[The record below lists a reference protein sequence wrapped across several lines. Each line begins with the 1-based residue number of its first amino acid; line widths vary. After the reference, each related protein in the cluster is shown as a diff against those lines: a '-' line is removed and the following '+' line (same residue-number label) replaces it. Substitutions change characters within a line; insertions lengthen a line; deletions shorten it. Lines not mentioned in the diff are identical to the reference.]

1 MGVQYRRRGSLCSE
15 GHNCIYAELLDHEE
29 RKVIDLEEKAED
41 LKEKAE
47 DLKEKAEDLKEKLKR
62 SVEELAAV
70 KRAHVKFVSEVRSV
84 AKTIRFQKE
93 AFEVFTHTNI
103 LEMFNTIQ
111 DVEGVC
117 FD

>member
-1 MGVQYRRRGSLCSE
+1 M
-15 GHNCIYAELLDHEE
+15 LDLEE
-29 RKVIDLEEKAED
+29 RKVVDLEEKVVD
-41 LKEKAE
+41 LEEKV
-47 DLKEKAEDLKEKLKR
+47 EDLKEKLKR